1 MKISKYTTRLSVSD
15 KSWLLYNAVT
25 DRFVLYSKELDFGKQ
40 TDLDVLKKE
49 SEQFYEQLEKG
60 GFVIPNDKDETEE
73 VVKKGLENCKNDKE
87 YYLIINPT
95 LNCNFRCWYCYEN
108 HSGRKKMRPETVE
121 SVKRMID
128 RLCDTEHIEF
138 LHLSFFGGEPLLYYI
153 DTVKPIIGH
162 VENLKKE
169 RGLGYSI
176 HFTTNGYLITNRLIE
191 DLKKVHAN
199 VSFQITLDGSKEE
212 HDKVRRSASGS
223 GSYDRILANIKKLL
237 ENGFHVGLRLN
248 YSGKNVASMGQVQ
261 KDIEPLSGYG
271 KSLLTIDFQRVW
283 QDEAIESTDELLLKT
298 IADFQSKF
306 QFVGDFFNRVNSYR
320 NPCYGDLENE
330 CIVNY
335 DGGIYKCTAR
345 DFTEE
350 LCLGT
355 SQNDGSI
362 LWKHPE
368 YARQRLCNKFSK
380 KICQSC
386 KIFPLCGAGCSQT
399 ASEVKDACTL
409 CKSEMEKDNIVL
421 TRFYERIVKAARKEE
436 SCMA

>member
-1 MKISKYTTRLSVSD
+1 M
-15 KSWLLYNAVT
+15 
-25 DRFVLYSKELDFGKQ
+25 
-40 TDLDVLKKE
+40 
-49 SEQFYEQLEKG
+49 
-60 GFVIPNDKDETEE
+60 
-73 VVKKGLENCKNDKE
+73 
-87 YYLIINPT
+87 
-95 LNCNFRCWYCYEN
+95 
-108 HSGRKKMRPETVE
+108 
-121 SVKRMID
+121 
-128 RLCDTEHIEF
+128 
-138 LHLSFFGGEPLLYYI
+138 
-153 DTVKPIIGH
+153 
-162 VENLKKE
+162 
-169 RGLGYSI
+169 
-176 HFTTNGYLITNRLIE
+176 
-191 DLKKVHAN
+191 HAN

-283 QDEAIESTDELLLKT
+283 QDEAVESTDELLLKT

-355 SQNDGSI
+355 LQNDGSI

-380 KICQSC
+380 KVCQSC